1 MELGLLGK
9 VKTGVA
15 MSNYRTFHAQGGVS
29 LPCMYYV
36 GWCGCVQQ
44 LLGLGAGMAASP
56 VDKPL
61 KAGYHRI
68 ELFKAEWEVPIYYQD
83 IAAIGTGA
91 YGTVW

>member
-1 MELGLLGK
+1 M
-9 VKTGVA
+9 
-15 MSNYRTFHAQGGVS
+15 FGGVGVFNS
-29 LPCMYYV
+29 YWV
-36 GWCGCVQQ
+36 R
-44 LLGLGAGMAASP
+44 AGMAASP